1 LIREYK
7 QLMLEK
13 AKADKTFTTYWKKY
27 LFKSLFQ

>member
-1 LIREYK
+1 
-7 QLMLEK
+7 MLEK